1 MTNQTSL
8 KLTPSFPAP
17 SLRTLGLIGVAAG
30 IFGAA
35 LGLLEYLAPVLANY
49 PSSLATPTPEFNQA
63 SPVWQRVLVGLGH
76 LLKSLAFLSVLYG
89 VFFTGTRQGR
99 LLWLVILA
107 ATAGALWYGGYWV
120 WMTNT
125 GKFSFAFVSG
135 GLWYQWVAPVAL
147 GLGVLRARQLAKSLG
162 ILLIVT
168 GLINSII
175 FVFGAAGGQIVQG
188 TLWCLIG
195 WALYRTELVAK
206 NSLAE

>member
-1 MTNQTSL
+1 MTNQSSL
-8 KLTPSFPAP
+8 NLTPSFPTF
-17 SLRTLGLIGVAAG
+17 SLRRLGLIGLAVG
-30 IFGAA
+30 VFGAA
-35 LGLLEYLAPVLANY
+35 LGLLEYLAPVLVNY
-49 PSSLATPTPEFNQA
+49 PSSLATPTPDFNQA
-63 SPVWQRVLVGLGH
+63 APVWERIMVGPGH

-99 LLWLVILA
+99 LLWLVMLA
-107 ATAGALWYGGYWV
+107 ATAGALWYGGYWI
-120 WMTNT
+120 WMTST
-125 GKFSFAFVSG
+125 GQFSFAFVSG

-147 GLGVLRARQLAKSLG
+147 GSGVLRARKLAKSLG

-188 TLWCLIG
+188 ALWCLIG
-195 WALYRTELVAK
+195 WALYRTAPVAK